1 MTASVPASPPRR
13 WLALIWIGAA
23 IPTALV
29 ALLLLALSEQ
39 DEARV
44 AGWVL
49 AGLAVTGVVLGGWLT
64 GRGRHASPA
73 ASLALSAVWAVAA
86 LALWTTQ
93 DFLADRLWV
102 SGVPLVVAVVTAVV
116 AVREREEH

>member
-23 IPTALV
+23 IPTVLV

-39 DEARV
+39 DAARV
-44 AGWVL
+44 AGWTL
-49 AGLAVTGVVLGGWLT
+49 AGLAVSGVVLGGWMVS
-64 GRGRHASPA
+64 RGRHASPA
-73 ASLALSAVWAVAA
+73 ASLALSGVWAVVAV
-86 LALWTTQ
+86 ALWSTQ

-102 SGVPLVVAVVTAVV
+102 TGVPLVVSVVTAVV
-116 AVREREEH
+116 AVREREGR